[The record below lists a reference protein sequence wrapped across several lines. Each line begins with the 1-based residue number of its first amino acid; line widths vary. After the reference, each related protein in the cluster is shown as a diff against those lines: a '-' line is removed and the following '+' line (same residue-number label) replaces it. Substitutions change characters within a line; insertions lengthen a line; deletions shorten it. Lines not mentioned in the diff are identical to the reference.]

1 MALLCKCRYLPGT
14 FCVCQ
19 YSILGNYNTNVC
31 SDFPVR
37 YEGPHV
43 ISQKQVWVGVV
54 SKGCDGVALN
64 SSYINRL
71 ARELELL

>member
-1 MALLCKCRYLPGT
+1 MSLLKCTHMLMLY
-14 FCVCQ
+14 
-19 YSILGNYNTNVC
+19 Y

-43 ISQKQVWVGVV
+43 ISEKQVWVGVV

-64 SSYINRL
+64 SSYVNR
-71 ARELELL
+71 